1 MYFKK
6 FDEEFIEE
14 NFFKPLLILDLH
26 LNLKRVKK
34 LQAKNN
40 ISYAKAIYNF
50 GNFLPKKKEILI
62 ILNQFWREKSS
73 LTKKM
78 VKLSLNQQELI
89 QLNLNSA
96 PEKQVKVL
104 LCMLQNS
111 SIKDSEELKK

>member
-40 ISYAKAIYNF
+40 ISYAKAIYN
-50 GNFLPKKKEILI
+50 NSLTKKEEILI